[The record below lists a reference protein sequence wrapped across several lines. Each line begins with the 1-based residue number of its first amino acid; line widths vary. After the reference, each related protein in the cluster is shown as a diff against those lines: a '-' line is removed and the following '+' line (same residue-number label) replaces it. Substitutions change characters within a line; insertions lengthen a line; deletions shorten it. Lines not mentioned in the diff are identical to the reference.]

1 MTRYGS
7 LDMSEVSEDLLSQLL
22 STTPEGIIALLVV
35 ILDRQ
40 GAINIDDVKYAL
52 DLFDKR
58 IPYPFIC
65 VEGGINRYKEIVDLL
80 RKGESITIKGC
91 GLRNIKRALRRA
103 GMDAEIIKVGNRHYL
118 LRPKVTSGER
128 GEQDTGGA

>member
-1 MTRYGS
+1 
-7 LDMSEVSEDLLSQLL
+7 MSDVSEDLLSQLL

-52 DLFDKR
+52 DLFDKK

-65 VEGGINRYKEIVDLL
+65 VEGGVNRYKEIIDLL
-80 RKGESITIKGC
+80 RKGESVAIKGC

-103 GMDAEIIKVGNRHYL
+103 GVDAEIIKVGNRHYL
-118 LRPKVTSGER
+118 LRPKVASN
-128 GEQDTGGA
+128 EQ

>member
-1 MTRYGS
+1 
-7 LDMSEVSEDLLSQLL
+7 MSDVSEDLLSQLL
-22 STTPEGIIALLVV
+22 SMTPEGIIALLVV

-65 VEGGINRYKEIVDLL
+65 VEGGANRYKEIIDLL
-80 RKGESITIKGC
+80 KKGKNVAIKGC
-91 GLRNIKRALRRA
+91 RLPNIRKALRRA
-103 GMDAEIIKVGNRHYL
+103 GIDAEIIEVGKRHYL
-118 LRPKVTSGER
+118 LRPTVGKGEQR

>member
-1 MTRYGS
+1 MTRHGS

-40 GAINIDDVKYAL
+40 GTINIDDVKYAL

-80 RKGESITIKGC
+80 RKGESVTIKGC

-103 GMDAEIIKVGNRHYL
+103 SLDAEIIKVGNRHYL

>member
-1 MTRYGS
+1 MTRYGR
-7 LDMSEVSEDLLSQLL
+7 LDMSDVSEDLLSQLL

-40 GAINIDDVKYAL
+40 GVINVDDVKYAL
-52 DLFDKR
+52 DLFDKK

-65 VEGGINRYKEIVDLL
+65 VEGGVNRYNEIIDLL
-80 RKGESITIKGC
+80 RKGESVAIKGC

-103 GMDAEIIKVGNRHYL
+103 GVEAETIKVGNRHYL
-118 LRPKVTSGER
+118 LRPKVTSN
-128 GEQDTGGA
+128 EQ

>member
-7 LDMSEVSEDLLSQLL
+7 LDMSDVSEDLLSQLL

-65 VEGGINRYKEIVDLL
+65 IEGGVNRYKEIIDLL
-80 RKGESITIKGC
+80 RKGESVAIRGC

-103 GMDAEIIKVGNRHYL
+103 GLDAEIIEVGKRHYL

>member
-7 LDMSEVSEDLLSQLL
+7 LDMSDVSEDLLSQLL

-65 VEGGINRYKEIVDLL
+65 IEGGVNRYKEIIDLL
-80 RKGESITIKGC
+80 RKGESVAIRGC

-103 GMDAEIIKVGNRHYL
+103 GLDAEIIEVGKRHYL
-118 LRPKVTSGER
+118 LRPKVASGE
-128 GEQDTGGA
+128 Q

>member
-1 MTRYGS
+1 MPHYGR
-7 LDMSEVSEDLLSQLL
+7 LDMSDVSEDLLSQLL

-40 GAINIDDVKYAL
+40 GVINVDDVKYAL

-65 VEGGINRYKEIVDLL
+65 VEGGVNRYKEIIDLL
-80 RKGESITIKGC
+80 RKGESVTIKGC

-103 GMDAEIIKVGNRHYL
+103 GLDAEIIEVGKRHYL

>member
-7 LDMSEVSEDLLSQLL
+7 LDMSDVSEDLLSQLL

-65 VEGGINRYKEIVDLL
+65 IEGGVNRYKEIIDLL
-80 RKGESITIKGC
+80 RKGESVAIRGC

-103 GMDAEIIKVGNRHYL
+103 GVEAEIIEVGKRHYL

>member
-7 LDMSEVSEDLLSQLL
+7 LDMSDVSEDLLSQLL

>member
-1 MTRYGS
+1 MTHYGR
-7 LDMSEVSEDLLSQLL
+7 LDMSDVSEDLLSQLL

-58 IPYPFIC
+58 VPYPFIC
-65 VEGGINRYKEIVDLL
+65 VEGGVNRYNEIIDLL
-80 RKGESITIKGC
+80 RKGESVAIKGC

-103 GMDAEIIKVGNRHYL
+103 GVEAETIKVGNRHYL
-118 LRPKVTSGER
+118 LRPKVTSN
-128 GEQDTGGA
+128 EQ

>member
-1 MTRYGS
+1 MTRYGR
-7 LDMSEVSEDLLSQLL
+7 LDMSDVSEDLLSQLL

>member
-1 MTRYGS
+1 
-7 LDMSEVSEDLLSQLL
+7 MSEVSEDLLSQLL

>member
-1 MTRYGS
+1 MTRYGR

-65 VEGGINRYKEIVDLL
+65 VEGGVNRYKEIIDLL
-80 RKGESITIKGC
+80 RKGESVAIKGC
-91 GLRNIKRALRRA
+91 GLHNIKRALRRA
-103 GMDAEIIKVGNRHYL
+103 GVEAEIIKVGNRHYL
-118 LRPKVTSGER
+118 LRPKVTSN
-128 GEQDTGGA
+128 EQ

>member
-7 LDMSEVSEDLLSQLL
+7 LDMSDVSEDLLSQLL

-65 VEGGINRYKEIVDLL
+65 IEGGVNRYKEIIDLL
-80 RKGESITIKGC
+80 RKGESVAIRGC

-103 GMDAEIIKVGNRHYL
+103 GVEAETIKVGNRHYL
-118 LRPKVTSGER
+118 LRPKVTSN
-128 GEQDTGGA
+128 EQ

>member
-1 MTRYGS
+1 MTHYGR
-7 LDMSEVSEDLLSQLL
+7 LDMSDVSEDLLSQLL

-40 GAINIDDVKYAL
+40 GVINVDDVKYAL
-52 DLFDKR
+52 DLFDKK

-65 VEGGINRYKEIVDLL
+65 VEGGVNRYNEIIDLL
-80 RKGESITIKGC
+80 RKGESVAIKGC

-103 GMDAEIIKVGNRHYL
+103 GVEAETIKVGNRHYL
-118 LRPKVTSGER
+118 LRPKVTSN
-128 GEQDTGGA
+128 EQ

>member
-7 LDMSEVSEDLLSQLL
+7 LDMSDVSEDLLSQLL

-65 VEGGINRYKEIVDLL
+65 IEGGVNRYKEIIDLL
-80 RKGESITIKGC
+80 RKGESVAIRGC

-103 GMDAEIIKVGNRHYL
+103 GLDAEIIEVGNRHYL

>member
-1 MTRYGS
+1 
-7 LDMSEVSEDLLSQLL
+7 MSDVSEDLLSQLL

>member
-7 LDMSEVSEDLLSQLL
+7 LDMSDVSEDLLSQLL

-65 VEGGINRYKEIVDLL
+65 IEGGVNRYKEIIDLL
-80 RKGESITIKGC
+80 RKGESVAIRGC

-103 GMDAEIIKVGNRHYL
+103 GVDAETIKVGNRHYL
-118 LRPKVTSGER
+118 LRPKVTSN
-128 GEQDTGGA
+128 EQ

>member
-1 MTRYGS
+1 MTCYGS
-7 LDMSEVSEDLLSQLL
+7 LDMSDVSEDLLSQLL

-40 GAINIDDVKYAL
+40 GTINIDDVKYAL

-65 VEGGINRYKEIVDLL
+65 VEGGVNRYKEIVDLL
-80 RKGESITIKGC
+80 RKGESVTIKGC

-103 GMDAEIIKVGNRHYL
+103 SLDAEIIKVGNRHYL

>member
-7 LDMSEVSEDLLSQLL
+7 LDMSDVSEDLLSQLL

-65 VEGGINRYKEIVDLL
+65 IEGGVNRYKEIIDLL
-80 RKGESITIKGC
+80 RKGESVAIKGC
-91 GLRNIKRALRRA
+91 GLCNIKRALRR
-103 GMDAEIIKVGNRHYL
+103 GGLDDEIIQVGKRQYFL
-118 LRPKVTSGER
+118 SPKVTSGER
-128 GEQDTGGA
+128 GEQDRGGA

>member
-1 MTRYGS
+1 
-7 LDMSEVSEDLLSQLL
+7 MSDVSEDLLSQLM

>member
-1 MTRYGS
+1 
-7 LDMSEVSEDLLSQLL
+7 MSEVSEDLLSQLL

-65 VEGGINRYKEIVDLL
+65 VEGGVNRYKEIIDLL
-80 RKGESITIKGC
+80 RKGESVAIKGC

-103 GMDAEIIKVGNRHYL
+103 GVEAEIIEVGKRHYL
-118 LRPKVTSGER
+118 LRPKVTSGE
-128 GEQDTGGA
+128 Q

>member
-1 MTRYGS
+1 
-7 LDMSEVSEDLLSQLL
+7 MSEVSEDLLSQLL

-40 GAINIDDVKYAL
+40 GTINIDDVKYAL

-65 VEGGINRYKEIVDLL
+65 VEGGVNRYKEIVDLL
-80 RKGESITIKGC
+80 RKGESVTIKGC

-103 GMDAEIIKVGNRHYL
+103 SLDAEIIKVGNRHYL

>member
-7 LDMSEVSEDLLSQLL
+7 LDMSDVSEDLLSQLL

-52 DLFDKR
+52 DL
-58 IPYPFIC
+58 
-65 VEGGINRYKEIVDLL
+65 L
-80 RKGESITIKGC
+80 T
-91 GLRNIKRALRRA
+91 
-103 GMDAEIIKVGNRHYL
+103 
-118 LRPKVTSGER
+118 R
-128 GEQDTGGA
+128 GFRTRSYV

>member
-1 MTRYGS
+1 MTRHGS

-40 GAINIDDVKYAL
+40 GTINIDDVKYAL

-65 VEGGINRYKEIVDLL
+65 VEGGVNRYKEIVDLL
-80 RKGESITIKGC
+80 RKGESVTIKGC

-103 GMDAEIIKVGNRHYL
+103 SLDAEIIKVGNRHYL